1 MAPRSK
7 TTTSTQTTST
17 IASHAAPADQRGVPI
32 TQWRALYRLAEAL
45 RALAPWTW
53 MMEDQHFAVRH
64 PQSGELGIVSVMGN
78 LGEHLSVAIYLGAAG
93 LRGYHL
99 LANAKSKDDS
109 FEAFMTQRALQIS
122 FEDRAQLEPE
132 DLRLIKDLG
141 LKYRG
146 PQAWPL
152 FRSQHPGYLP
162 WYLEPAEATF
172 LELALAQI
180 LLVTP
185 RLQAEPTALESPGK
199 MLCRAQRDGGWV
211 DEWIPLPAPAALAP
225 AVAAPLDPKLAAA
238 LASSTKPRQGAWQ
251 IECSLTSAFVAEK
264 GQRPYPSQVLL
275 VVDEASGFILGIHMM
290 KPAETALKVADQLAQ
305 VMLSAPMTPKQLQ
318 VRRADVLAWISPVA
332 KAAGIPVVLRPKLD
346 AAREALRAVLSGM

>member
-1 MAPRSK
+1 M
-7 TTTSTQTTST
+7 
-17 IASHAAPADQRGVPI
+17 PI

-45 RALAPWTW
+45 QALAPWTW
-53 MMEDQHFAVRH
+53 MMEEQHFAVRH
-64 PQSGELGIVSVMGN
+64 PQSGELGIVSIMGS

-93 LRGYHL
+93 LHGYHL

-146 PQAWPL
+146 AQAWPL

-162 WYLEPAEATF
+162 WYLEPAEATI
-172 LELALAQI
+172 LELAQI

-185 RLQAEPTALESPGK
+185 RLQAEPNALESPGK
-199 MLCRAQRDGGWV
+199 MLCRTQRDGGWV
-211 DEWIPLPAPAALAP
+211 DEWIPRPAPAAPAP
-225 AVAAPLDPKLAAA
+225 PVAAPLDPQLAAE
-238 LASSTKPRQGAWQ
+238 LSSPTKPRQGAWQ

-290 KPAETALKVADQLAQ
+290 KPAETALKVADRLAQ
-305 VMLSAPMTPKQLQ
+305 VLLSAPMTPKLLQ
-318 VRRADVLAWISPVA
+318 VRRADVLTWISPVA
-332 KAAGIPVVLRPKLD
+332 KAAGVPVVLCPKLD
-346 AAREALRAVLSGM
+346 AAREALSAVLSRM